1 MPPKKALAT
10 KQISD
15 KISNLKSLANQP
27 EEQAQYAL
35 QLLEK
40 ERNVLL
46 VEAALNVLEQN
57 PTSTTAM
64 RPVLMALYDY
74 YSADGPKRDAGATLR
89 ATIIQFLYAVVS
101 YSDIALLEKAAT
113 TIEFMPPGHF
123 DEIAAP
129 LRASSV
135 VTMSQVDATLTSYHC
150 VRLLTDKY
158 TSKMSGEPAATA
170 ARVLAAQGN
179 SLPLYQYLTQA
190 GEQVPEVMATCLRG
204 LTAMPI
210 SLLADL
216 VERYKQ
222 PKEDTVLVGLFDLLL
237 KHPNGAAFQD
247 FLIVFLSTTS
257 NYDLYRYLALAIFTT
272 TSSTHKILLD
282 SLLQIAADE
291 KDPRKLIILIEVL
304 ELSNRNDKRLKTL
317 LTKLKAS
324 NF

>member
-1 MPPKKALAT
+1 MPAKKALAT

-15 KISNLKSLANQP
+15 KISILKSLANHQP

-57 PTSTTAM
+57 PAPTTAM
-64 RPVLMALYDY
+64 RPVLMTLYDY

-89 ATIIQFLYAVVS
+89 ATIIRTLYAVAS
-101 YSDIALLEKAAT
+101 YTDIALLEKAAT

-129 LRASSV
+129 LRASAV
-135 VTMSQVDATLTSYHC
+135 VTMSQVDATLTSYYC

-190 GEQVPEVMATCLRG
+190 GEQVPEVMVACLRG
-204 LTAMPI
+204 LTALPT

-237 KHPNGAAFQD
+237 KHSAGASFQD
-247 FLIVFLSTTS
+247 FLIAFLTTTS
-257 NYDLYRYLALAIFTT
+257 NYDLYRYLVLAIFTT
-272 TSSTHKILLD
+272 SPTHKILLD

-291 KDPRKLIILIEVL
+291 KDPRRLIILIEVL
-304 ELSNRNDKRLKTL
+304 ELSSRNDKRLKTL
-317 LTKLKAS
+317 LAKLKAS